1 MGWASDVMHKFVV
14 RLPVL
19 VVVIGV
25 LVYGPRVPMD
35 IEFPSEHG
43 KLHLMPLGM
52 RVLDL

>member
-1 MGWASDVMHKFVV
+1 MGWASDVMHKFLV
-14 RLPVL
+14 RLPIF

-35 IEFPSEHG
+35 LEFPSEHS
-43 KLHLMPLGM
+43 KLQLMPLGM